1 MKKNSTN
8 QRYPKEVNSE
18 IYIDDNILKNENRN
32 NYLKESSN
40 ILLSSL
46 EFFFNAYEM
55 KNHQR
60 SSKVRF
66 IISFEEI
73 ISLIHETI
81 LSQQNVDNLLF
92 NNKKNNAE
100 VLIQKINQK
109 FISYISNSIYTLEIL
124 DKTFRDN
131 IGIKRGIS
139 NFNFHTIK
147 NSTKKKKTH
156 GYKSHISSPSNF
168 KNKINYIFEN
178 IYQEVFI
185 NDNDKNK
192 GSKNYKRE
200 NSLKSN
206 ETNDRVPR
214 TKSAILGKKN
224 NSPLSYYRDIKNQEK
239 SKEKNKRLFKTTYT
253 NGRSS
258 NNSNSNSIYIEKKY
272 NTALSSNKKS
282 KPAEYETDKFL
293 GGYKTFKHS
302 KKTKKLRN
310 NLKCSDIFLACENIS
325 KLKHSCNIKSLQKNN
340 IQYQYNEYDDKNSI
354 LKKNLKNLAVGIQDI
369 CNNTND
375 IIGYE
380 EINLKGSGIKKIIV
394 SNTHKPSNF
403 TNKLLMSG
411 QKFINDFKQMD
422 KSEKKRNINNNQY

>member
-8 QRYPKEVNSE
+8 QRYPKEINSE

-185 NDNDKNK
+185 NDNDKKKKNK
-192 GSKNYKRE
+192 KKENSFRE
-200 NSLKSN
+200 NHK
-206 ETNDRVPR
+206 DKMQR
-214 TKSAILGKKN
+214 TKSAILGKKS
-224 NSPLSYYRDIKNQEK
+224 NSPLSFYRDFKRQENK
-239 SKEKNKRLFKTTYT
+239 LDKNKRLFKTINS
-253 NGRSS
+253 NGRTG
-258 NNSNSNSIYIEKKY
+258 NNSNTNSLYIENKY
-272 NTALSSNKKS
+272 NTALSTNKKEAAEDY
-282 KPAEYETDKFL
+282 KPEKYL
-293 GGYKTFKHS
+293 GGYKTFKN
-302 KKTKKLRN
+302 TKKSKLKN
-310 NLKCSDIFLACENIS
+310 KLKCSDIFLACENINKIKNS
-325 KLKHSCNIKSLQKNN
+325 GTIKSLQKNN
-340 IQYQYNEYDDKNSI
+340 IQYQFNEYDDKNSI
-354 LKKNLKNLAVGIQDI
+354 LRKSLKNLAVGIQDI
-369 CNNTND
+369 CNNSND
-375 IIGYE
+375 VIGYE

-403 TNKLLMSG
+403 TNKLLISG
-411 QKFINDFKQMD
+411 QKYINDFKQMD
-422 KSEKKRNINNNQY
+422 KFEKKRSLNSIQY

>member
-8 QRYPKEVNSE
+8 QRYPKEINSE

-185 NDNDKNK
+185 NDNDKKKKNK
-192 GSKNYKRE
+192 KKENSFRE
-200 NSLKSN
+200 NHK
-206 ETNDRVPR
+206 DKMQR
-214 TKSAILGKKN
+214 TKSAILGKKS
-224 NSPLSYYRDIKNQEK
+224 NSPLSFYRDFKM
-239 SKEKNKRLFKTTYT
+239 KENKLDKNKRLFKTINS
-253 NGRSS
+253 NGRTG
-258 NNSNSNSIYIEKKY
+258 NNSNTNSLYIENKY
-272 NTALSSNKKS
+272 NTALSTNKKEAAEDY
-282 KPAEYETDKFL
+282 KPEKYL
-293 GGYKTFKHS
+293 GGYKTFKN
-302 KKTKKLRN
+302 TKKSKLKN
-310 NLKCSDIFLACENIS
+310 KLKCSDIFLACENINKIKNS
-325 KLKHSCNIKSLQKNN
+325 GTIKSLQKNN
-340 IQYQYNEYDDKNSI
+340 IQYQFNEYDDKNSI
-354 LKKNLKNLAVGIQDI
+354 LRKSLKNLAVGIQDI
-369 CNNTND
+369 CNNSND
-375 IIGYE
+375 VIGYE

-403 TNKLLMSG
+403 TNKLLISG
-411 QKFINDFKQMD
+411 QKYINDFKQMD
-422 KSEKKRNINNNQY
+422 KFEKKRNLNSIQY

>member
-192 GSKNYKRE
+192 KNKKRDNSLRE
-200 NSLKSN
+200 NNRDKMQ
-206 ETNDRVPR
+206 R

-224 NSPLSYYRDIKNQEK
+224 NSPLSFYRDFKRQEK
-239 SKEKNKRLFKTTYT
+239 KLDKNKRLFSTINS
-253 NGRSS
+253 NGRTS
-258 NNSNSNSIYIEKKY
+258 NNSNTNSLYIENKY
-272 NTALSSNKKS
+272 NTALSTNKKEAAEDY
-282 KPAEYETDKFL
+282 KPEKYL
-293 GGYKTFKHS
+293 GGYKTFKN
-302 KKTKKLRN
+302 TKKSKLKN
-310 NLKCSDIFLACENIS
+310 KLKCSDIFLACENINKIKNS
-325 KLKHSCNIKSLQKNN
+325 GTIKSLQKNN
-340 IQYQYNEYDDKNSI
+340 IQYQFNEYDDKNSI
-354 LKKNLKNLAVGIQDI
+354 LRKSLKNLAVGIQDI
-369 CNNTND
+369 CNNSND
-375 IIGYE
+375 VIGYE

-403 TNKLLMSG
+403 TNKLLISG
-411 QKFINDFKQMD
+411 QKYINDFKQMD
-422 KSEKKRNINNNQY
+422 KFEKKRSLNSIQY

>member
-185 NDNDKNK
+185 NDNDKKKKNK
-192 GSKNYKRE
+192 KKENSFRE
-200 NSLKSN
+200 NHK
-206 ETNDRVPR
+206 DKMQR
-214 TKSAILGKKN
+214 TKSAILGKKS
-224 NSPLSYYRDIKNQEK
+224 NSPLSFYRDFKM
-239 SKEKNKRLFKTTYT
+239 KENKLDKNKRLFKTINS
-253 NGRSS
+253 NGRTG
-258 NNSNSNSIYIEKKY
+258 NNSNTNSLYIENKY
-272 NTALSSNKKS
+272 NTALSTNKKEAAEDY
-282 KPAEYETDKFL
+282 KPEKYL
-293 GGYKTFKHS
+293 GGYKTFKN
-302 KKTKKLRN
+302 TKKSKLKN
-310 NLKCSDIFLACENIS
+310 KLKCSDIFLACENINKIKNS
-325 KLKHSCNIKSLQKNN
+325 GTIKSLQKNN
-340 IQYQYNEYDDKNSI
+340 IQYQFNEYDDKNSI
-354 LKKNLKNLAVGIQDI
+354 LRKSLKNLAVGIQDI
-369 CNNTND
+369 CNNSND
-375 IIGYE
+375 VIGYE

-403 TNKLLMSG
+403 TNKLLISG
-411 QKFINDFKQMD
+411 QKYINDFKQMD
-422 KSEKKRNINNNQY
+422 KFEKKRSLNSIQY

>member
-8 QRYPKEVNSE
+8 QRYPKELNSE

-185 NDNDKNK
+185 NDNDKKKKNK
-192 GSKNYKRE
+192 KKENSFRE
-200 NSLKSN
+200 NHK
-206 ETNDRVPR
+206 DKMQR
-214 TKSAILGKKN
+214 TKSAILGKKS
-224 NSPLSYYRDIKNQEK
+224 NSPLSFYRDFKM
-239 SKEKNKRLFKTTYT
+239 KENKLDKNKRLFKTINS
-253 NGRSS
+253 NGRTG
-258 NNSNSNSIYIEKKY
+258 NNSNTNSLYIENKY
-272 NTALSSNKKS
+272 NTALSTNKKEAAEDY
-282 KPAEYETDKFL
+282 KPEKYL
-293 GGYKTFKHS
+293 GGYKTFKN
-302 KKTKKLRN
+302 TKKSKLKN
-310 NLKCSDIFLACENIS
+310 KLKCSDIFLACENINKIKNS
-325 KLKHSCNIKSLQKNN
+325 GTIKSLQKNN
-340 IQYQYNEYDDKNSI
+340 IQYQFNEYDDKNSI
-354 LKKNLKNLAVGIQDI
+354 LRKSLKNLAVGIQDI
-369 CNNTND
+369 CNNSND
-375 IIGYE
+375 VIGYE

-403 TNKLLMSG
+403 TNKLLISG
-411 QKFINDFKQMD
+411 QKYINDFKQMD
-422 KSEKKRNINNNQY
+422 KFEKKRSLNSNQY

>member
-185 NDNDKNK
+185 NDNDKKKKNK
-192 GSKNYKRE
+192 KKENSFRE
-200 NSLKSN
+200 NHK
-206 ETNDRVPR
+206 DKMQR
-214 TKSAILGKKN
+214 TKSAILGKKS
-224 NSPLSYYRDIKNQEK
+224 NSPLSFYRDFKKQENK
-239 SKEKNKRLFKTTYT
+239 LDKNKRLFKTINS
-253 NGRSS
+253 NGRTG
-258 NNSNSNSIYIEKKY
+258 NNSNTNSLYIENKY
-272 NTALSSNKKS
+272 NTALSTNKKEAAEDY
-282 KPAEYETDKFL
+282 KPEKYL
-293 GGYKTFKHS
+293 GGYKTFKN
-302 KKTKKLRN
+302 TKKSKLKN
-310 NLKCSDIFLACENIS
+310 KLKCSDIFLACENINKIKNS
-325 KLKHSCNIKSLQKNN
+325 GTIKSLQKNN
-340 IQYQYNEYDDKNSI
+340 IQYQFNEYDDKNSI
-354 LKKNLKNLAVGIQDI
+354 LRKSLKNLAVGIQDI
-369 CNNTND
+369 CNNSND
-375 IIGYE
+375 VIGYE

-403 TNKLLMSG
+403 TNKLLISG
-411 QKFINDFKQMD
+411 QKYINDFKQMD
-422 KSEKKRNINNNQY
+422 KFEKKRSLNSIQY

>member
-81 LSQQNVDNLLF
+81 ISQQNVDNLLF

-147 NSTKKKKTH
+147 NPTKKKKTH

-185 NDNDKNK
+185 NDNDKKKKNK
-192 GSKNYKRE
+192 KKE
-200 NSLKSN
+200 NSFRGN
-206 ETNDRVPR
+206 HNDKMQR
-214 TKSAILGKKN
+214 TKSAILGKKS
-224 NSPLSYYRDIKNQEK
+224 NSPLSFYRDFKKQENK
-239 SKEKNKRLFKTTYT
+239 LDKNKRLFKTINS
-253 NGRSS
+253 NGRTG
-258 NNSNSNSIYIEKKY
+258 NNSNTNSLYIENKY
-272 NTALSSNKKS
+272 NTALSTNKKEAAEDY
-282 KPAEYETDKFL
+282 KPEKYL
-293 GGYKTFKHS
+293 GGYKTFKN
-302 KKTKKLRN
+302 TKKSKLKN
-310 NLKCSDIFLACENIS
+310 KLKCSDIFLACENINKIKNS
-325 KLKHSCNIKSLQKNN
+325 GTIKSLQKNN
-340 IQYQYNEYDDKNSI
+340 IQYQFNEYDDKNSI
-354 LKKNLKNLAVGIQDI
+354 LRKSLKNLAVGIQDI
-369 CNNTND
+369 CNNSND
-375 IIGYE
+375 VIGYE

-403 TNKLLMSG
+403 TNKLLISG
-411 QKFINDFKQMD
+411 QKYINDFKQMD
-422 KSEKKRNINNNQY
+422 KFEKKRNLNSIQY